1 MQVNIFVRTHHMV
14 HLRFIHFT
22 IWESY
27 LLRKKKGT
35 QYKYQI
41 IVYHRHA
48 EVSSGSVLVFP
59 TYYEMHKKIKKLW
72 LMGRGIDGWVYD
84 EATIVKC
91 SLQNVN
97 NGYMGVCYN
106 VFQLFCIFENVYN

>member
-1 MQVNIFVRTHHMV
+1 
-14 HLRFIHFT
+14 
-22 IWESY
+22 
-27 LLRKKKGT
+27 
-35 QYKYQI
+35 
-41 IVYHRHA
+41 
-48 EVSSGSVLVFP
+48 
-59 TYYEMHKKIKKLW
+59 
-72 LMGRGIDGWVYD
+72 MGREIDGWVFD